1 MRAAD
6 VIGFFSDITEVCPY
20 MVYIVQFLNSRVR
33 MPSDNSFSIIQLG
46 ICPGSNLL
54 YAVEVL
60 VTEVSE
66 NFQANLIQTRSTFI
80 YILFLVI

>member
-1 MRAAD
+1 
-6 VIGFFSDITEVCPY
+6 V
-20 MVYIVQFLNSRVR
+20 
-33 MPSDNSFSIIQLG
+33 IQLG

-66 NFQANLIQTRSTFI
+66 IATI
-80 YILFLVI
+80 

>member
-1 MRAAD
+1 
-6 VIGFFSDITEVCPY
+6 V
-20 MVYIVQFLNSRVR
+20 
-33 MPSDNSFSIIQLG
+33 PSHNSFSIIQLG

-66 NFQANLIQTRSTFI
+66 IFEAKLIQARSI
-80 YILFLVI
+80 YILLLFIWCCEHAVNKSNMIILTLQFILHFRSL